1 MILSEDCHDKLIR
14 WYESKIGHYHPW
26 NYQSFKLAC
35 IRAHIY
41 GFYMTQ
47 WYACII
53 HHLVQYTICWHI
65 YTLGACNRLLLRCIC
80 SVFVFPVFNLWCQD
94 HNVDNTAATNPVEY
108 FSLTYMN
115 RVWFLCHKMCEI
127 TSFMTDF
134 HLDNC
139 LMQATIEP
147 LMTQFS
153 HMRIYVPLGK
163 SPRYIC
169 DKDIWIYGYMHP
181 LMRIAVCD
189 CLFQNS
195 LC

>member
-1 MILSEDCHDKLIR
+1 
-14 WYESKIGHYHPW
+14 
-26 NYQSFKLAC
+26 
-35 IRAHIY
+35 
-41 GFYMTQ
+41 MTQ

-53 HHLVQYTICWHI
+53 HHLVQYTICWQI
-65 YTLGACNRLLLRCIC
+65 DTLGACNRLLLRCIC

-153 HMRIYVPLGK
+153 HMRIYVPLGNT
-163 SPRYIC
+163 PRYIY
-169 DKDIWIYGYMHP
+169 DKDIWIYASFNAHWCLWLSFSEFIVLTT
-181 LMRIAVCD
+181 LMLLMIDIWFLSQAHTRI
-189 CLFQNS
+189 QS
-195 LC
+195 I